1 MKAVDCILRGDSGSA
16 WDASV
21 HGMVALGL
29 LVLALLPGC
38 GKRSLSVPPPDPD
51 PMARE
56 TYLIGVTD
64 VLRINIWRNPELS
77 VDVPVRPDGKI
88 SVPLLDDVQAES
100 LTPTELK
107 EVLTRELEEYVASPH
122 VTVIVL
128 QMNSRFVSVIGGVNR
143 EGRIPLTRELRVLEA
158 VAASGG
164 FTTFA
169 DKNNVRVVRRQADGG
184 ELEYRFNYGAYIKG
198 RAPGTNMVLASGDT
212 VIVPD

>member
-1 MKAVDCILRGDSGSA
+1 MKAVDRILRGDSGSA

-21 HGMVALGL
+21 YGMVALGL
-29 LVLALLPGC
+29 FALVLMTGC
-38 GKRSLSVPPPDPD
+38 GKRSLSPPPPDPD
-51 PMARE
+51 PLARE

-88 SVPLLDDVQAES
+88 SVPLLDDVQAEG

-169 DKNNVRVVRRQADGG
+169 DKNNVRVVRRQSSGM
-184 ELEYRFNYGAYIKG
+184 EHEYRFNYGAYIKG
-198 RAPGTNMVLASGDT
+198 KAPGSNLVLANGDT
-212 VIVPD
+212 IIVPD